1 MHDLRH
7 TMLLPAIGT
16 ARHCSASNVQT
27 ARSLQEVV
35 SLGVR
40 GSLNSAK
47 LQQSAAP
54 HASPRHFHEML
65 AKAEED
71 SDMGTL
77 LLDVRNHYET
87 RIGSFQAVRLC
98 RFIP

>member
-1 MHDLRH
+1 MISD
-7 TMLLPAIGT
+7 TPCCCLPVGLQGIA
-16 ARHCSASNVQT
+16 AQAMFKQPE
-27 ARSLQEVV
+27 SLQEVV

-40 GSLNSAK
+40 GSLNSAR

>member
-1 MHDLRH
+1 MISD
-7 TMLLPAIGT
+7 TPCCCLPLGLQGIA
-16 ARHCSASNVQT
+16 AQAMFKQPDHCRRLSVW
-27 ARSLQEVV
+27 VF
-35 SLGVR
+35 R

>member
-1 MHDLRH
+1 MFKQ
-7 TMLLPAIGT
+7 PAP
-16 ARHCSASNVQT
+16 
-27 ARSLQEVV
+27 LQEVV

-40 GSLNSAK
+40 GSLNPAK

-65 AKAEED
+65 ARAEED

-87 RIGSFQAVRLC
+87 RIGCFQAVRSC
-98 RFIP
+98 RFIQQESPKFWQKQEARTCVSN